1 MSEAAE
7 TLAVAKKLQPMLAEL
22 VTKVRAVA
30 TTRVATTTTTIHH
43 HPPPSTRT
51 PHPTR

>member
-1 MSEAAE
+1 MTEAAE

-22 VTKVRAVA
+22 VTKVGAVA
-30 TTRVATTTTTIHH
+30 TTRFATTIHH
-43 HPPPSTRT
+43 HPPSTRT